1 MNSQLIEEVLII
13 MGTKADFD
21 DELILAMGK
30 EIQAALNE
38 KKCEGTNKDSE
49 EAKAEKEKQK
59 KVIINVLEASVRT
72 QRLYFVVRSA
82 IMSLLSA
89 LIAFIIVGFIGAI
102 NVVQVFFLGIFLFL
116 ASLVISRLFD
126 KQIIKVSKK
135 IVRYLERH
143 NRTRTF
149 VLKNL

>member
-1 MNSQLIEEVLII
+1 
-13 MGTKADFD
+13 MGTNLDFG
-21 DELILAMGK
+21 DELIIAMGK
-30 EIQAALNE
+30 EIEQALNE
-38 KKCEGTNKDSE
+38 KSESAKKESTEGE
-49 EAKAEKEKQK
+49 REKQK

-102 NVVQVFFLGIFLFL
+102 NVVQVFFLGIFLFI

-126 KQIIKVSKK
+126 KQIIKLSKK
-135 IVRYLERH
+135 IVRYLDRH

>member
-1 MNSQLIEEVLII
+1 
-13 MGTKADFD
+13 MGTNLDFG

-30 EIQAALNE
+30 EIEQVLNE
-38 KKCEGTNKDSE
+38 KKGESTSKEST
-49 EAKAEKEKQK
+49 EAKAEREKQK
-59 KVIINVLEASVRT
+59 KIIINVLEASVRT

-89 LIAFIIVGFIGAI
+89 LIAFIIVGFIGEI
-102 NVVQVFFLGIFLFL
+102 NVVQVFFLGIFLFV

-135 IVRYLERH
+135 IVSYLDRH
-143 NRTRTF
+143 NRTRSF